1 MPNYFINNIFPFLL
15 YADLS
20 AYCADFE
27 RVKWW
32 VRLILICSQ
41 PTYLDKS
48 VRVNAMG
55 IVPNLNRIPFNA
67 TKNSQQHWTNRSW
80 HYENTPT
87 FFPDPYSAGMHE
99 ELHRAIK
106 NDTEKNQGPWQGS
119 ADVPFNVTSRN
130 LYSISHI
137 TNDLRIPST
146 AGILV
151 KMSLLKKHIGNC
163 LRCS

>member
-1 MPNYFINNIFPFLL
+1 
-15 YADLS
+15 
-20 AYCADFE
+20 
-27 RVKWW
+27 
-32 VRLILICSQ
+32 
-41 PTYLDKS
+41 
-48 VRVNAMG
+48 MG
-55 IVPNLNRIPFNA
+55 IEPKLNRMPFNA

-80 HYENTPT
+80 YYENTPT

-106 NDTEKNQGPWQGS
+106 NDTGKNQGPWQGS
-119 ADVPFNVTSRN
+119 ADDPFNVTSRN
-130 LYSISHI
+130 LDSVSHI

-151 KMSLLKKHIGNC
+151 KMSLLKKHIENC